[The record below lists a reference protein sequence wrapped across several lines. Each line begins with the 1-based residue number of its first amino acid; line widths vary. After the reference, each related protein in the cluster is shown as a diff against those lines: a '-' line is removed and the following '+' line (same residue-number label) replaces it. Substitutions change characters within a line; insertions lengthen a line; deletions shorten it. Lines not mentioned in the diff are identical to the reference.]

1 MLKRDDV
8 PTRLA
13 LIDEQDFARQPRK
26 EGHSKQGNSMHKGT
40 EVHDRFQFSSVAQSC
55 PTLCDPMDCS
65 TPRLSVHHQ
74 IPEPTQ
80 THVH

>member
-40 EVHDRFQFSSVAQSC
+40 EVHDRSQFSSVAQSC
-55 PTLCDPMDCS
+55 PTLCNPMDCS
-65 TPRLSVHHQ
+65 MPGFPVLHCLL
-74 IPEPTQ
+74 EFAQ
-80 THVH
+80 TLVP